1 MYNVII
7 WKDND
12 NEDIHVF
19 EKKPTFQD
27 LYPLLNCDTIE
38 IQKGYTDEYK
48 TFDMYCDEESKL
60 KNTTYPNKRATKAWY
75 AWQERTNRQCLSG
88 DCITGSVA
96 ILKKINVI
104 LKEVA

>member
-38 IQKGYTDEYK
+38 ILKGYTDEYK

-60 KNTTYPNKRATKAWY
+60 KNTTYSNKRATKAWY
-75 AWQERTNRQCLSG
+75 AWQERTNRQCLPG